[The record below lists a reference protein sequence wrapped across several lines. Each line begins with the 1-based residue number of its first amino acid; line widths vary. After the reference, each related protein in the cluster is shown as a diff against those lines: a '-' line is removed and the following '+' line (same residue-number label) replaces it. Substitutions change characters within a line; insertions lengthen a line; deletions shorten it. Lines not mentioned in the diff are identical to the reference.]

1 MDKVYH
7 PLLQKNLTI
16 YKRGLAD
23 EAQRRSFLR
32 SSPATA
38 SYPIPESYEHRSQL
52 GDLSIF
58 QSKPV
63 ITMRDTIKAAADYQT
78 FLKSRESSRYL
89 QNEFARVNFGL
100 TGNINCAG
108 LDVDCVYPP
117 MMHRVFNALS
127 SLCLRVDYVVSVLLK
142 KKNKWLQNITTVA
155 QKVDEEKRCIKFDE
169 VGVKAFFESF
179 EKVLK
184 SSPGSHF
191 RNLVYFL

>member
-38 SYPIPESYEHRSQL
+38 SYRIPESYEHRSQL

-89 QNEFARVNFGL
+89 QNEFARANFGL

-117 MMHRVFNALS
+117 MMHRVFNTLS

-142 KKNKWLQNITTVA
+142 KKKKMVTKYYDSCT
-155 QKVDEEKRCIKFDE
+155 
-169 VGVKAFFESF
+169 
-179 EKVLK
+179 K
-184 SSPGSHF
+184 S
-191 RNLVYFL
+191 R